1 MKRSRTPTTA
11 WPAIADLMTVLAV
24 VGLFVAAVTGVDR
37 DVEPPLPRPDSV
49 WVSRDSIDRLNDSA
63 ATLNDS
69 VDTLNDSV
77 NAMRDRLKI
86 GFVPCW
92 RRSGA
97 GGYYF
102 TYDLTYE
109 NNSYRFGLHMDFD
122 TAVDA
127 LSVDDGLVRAL
138 SEFPRG
144 PVNAGEI
151 SDFGVRVGEATAT
164 AYPDRSGC
172 RLAVRLNPEASG
184 NETRVI
190 TQAGFYP
197 IYRR

>member
-11 WPAIADLMTVLAV
+11 WPAVADLMTVLAV
-24 VGLFVAAVTGVDR
+24 VGLFVAAVSRVGEDAG
-37 DVEPPLPRPDSV
+37 PPSPQPGDSV
-49 WVSRDSIDRLNDSA
+49 WVSGDSIDRLN
-63 ATLNDS
+63 TN
-69 VDTLNDSV
+69 VTTLNDSV
-77 NAMRDRLKI
+77 NTMRDSIKVLHDRVVI

-109 NNSYRFGLHMDFD
+109 NNSYRFGIHMDFD

-127 LSVDDGLVRAL
+127 LGVDDGLVRAL
-138 SEFPRG
+138 NEFPQG
-144 PVNAGEI
+144 PVNADEI

-172 RLAVRLNPEASG
+172 KLAVTLNPDASG
-184 NETRVI
+184 HEIRVI
-190 TQAGFYP
+190 TEAGFFP
-197 IYRR
+197 II